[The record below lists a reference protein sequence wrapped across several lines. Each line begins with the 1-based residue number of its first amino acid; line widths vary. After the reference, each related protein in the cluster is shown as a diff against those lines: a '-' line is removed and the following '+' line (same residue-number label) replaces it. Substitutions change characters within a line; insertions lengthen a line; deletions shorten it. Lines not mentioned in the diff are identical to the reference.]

1 MKFCFRA
8 QDVSVELSGLEIEGS
23 LALVWKKGYR
33 RAATEPFPIKEELS
47 PIDGSLSRTA
57 IIAQDLAQICTL
69 FKSTKT
75 GSFESKT
82 AKFALEHTDAATRRG
97 KPTNAKLGVVTVDL
111 ATYASQEVSNT
122 RVELSF
128 LEGKVT
134 LRMTLC
140 SHWLQNV
147 SADGYSDDS
156 SVASFH
162 TDADSEAGDSVRD
175 EDSVRSGSTEASGG
189 FGSGGRWV
197 VGRSELN
204 NSSFP
209 PAVAPNTALSKFRR
223 AGNAARRVGAF
234 GGKNSR
240 GTNGSLGNGAVVP
253 GAARAPVAGGDCSTN
268 PFGSASPQGAVGYA
282 PMDAGAR
289 AQMAAT
295 RDAAIERMWA
305 NQEEKVRAAAET
317 DDMQK
322 EIRQLHDRL
331 KQSYS
336 EVKYLRQRIDH
347 LSAEN
352 RVLRRDPRKGKRDA
366 VIQQLEVEL
375 QSSRQERADME
386 EQLSAAFG
394 AVIKELQTRV
404 NTLTTERDRLLI
416 GHELQSGKKVR

>member
-1 MKFCFRA
+1 MEAR
-8 QDVSVELSGLEIEGS
+8 IE
-23 LALVWKKGYR
+23 
-33 RAATEPFPIKEELS
+33 
-47 PIDGSLSRTA
+47 
-57 IIAQDLAQICTL
+57 
-69 FKSTKT
+69 
-75 GSFESKT
+75 
-82 AKFALEHTDAATRRG
+82 
-97 KPTNAKLGVVTVDL
+97 
-111 ATYASQEVSNT
+111 
-122 RVELSF
+122 
-128 LEGKVT
+128 
-134 LRMTLC
+134 
-140 SHWLQNV
+140 
-147 SADGYSDDS
+147 DS
-156 SVASFH
+156 
-162 TDADSEAGDSVRD
+162 DSVRD

-305 NQEEKVRAAAET
+305 NQEEKVRLCPLPLAMPTAKPSRTARLS
-317 DDMQK
+317 K